1 MADTG
6 SVILETPRLI
16 LRRPVMEDVDAY
28 FEFYSDP
35 EITRHIP
42 DAPRDLQKTREEVAW
57 HVNGPP
63 GHPQLGLWAAIHKET
78 GRFIGR
84 CGLLPWTIEGR
95 EEVEIAYALARDFW
109 GQGLA
114 SEAAAAILR
123 YAFEQLN
130 ITRLICLIIPE
141 NTASAR
147 VAEKIGMTLERRV
160 DGIDGDNIPALIYAI
175 EKL

>member
-1 MADTG
+1 MNNPHKT
-6 SVILETPRLI
+6 VLETPRLI
-16 LRRPVMEDVDAY
+16 LRRPVLEDVDAY
-28 FEFYSDP
+28 YAFYRDP

-42 DAPRDLQKTREEVAW
+42 DAPRNLEETRAEVEW

-63 GHPQLGLWAAIHKET
+63 GHPELGLWAAIHKET

-95 EEVEIAYALARDFW
+95 EEVEIAYALAREFW

-114 SEAAAAILR
+114 SEAAGAILR
-123 YAFEQLN
+123 YAFEQLG

-141 NTASAR
+141 NLASAR

-175 EKL
+175 ER

>member
-1 MADTG
+1 M
-6 SVILETPRLI
+6 
-16 LRRPVMEDVDAY
+16 
-28 FEFYSDP
+28 
-35 EITRHIP
+35 
-42 DAPRDLQKTREEVAW
+42 
-57 HVNGPP
+57 
-63 GHPQLGLWAAIHKET
+63 
-78 GRFIGR
+78 R